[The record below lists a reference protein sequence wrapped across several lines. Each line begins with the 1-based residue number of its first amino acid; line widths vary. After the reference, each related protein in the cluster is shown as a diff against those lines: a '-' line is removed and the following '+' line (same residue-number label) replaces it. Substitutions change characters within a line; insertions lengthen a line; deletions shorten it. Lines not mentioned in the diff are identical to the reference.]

1 MKNEFSKAVM
11 SFIILT
17 ILILSMSTA
26 FAGEDGGLNDKA
38 ISQTDTFADIAT
50 ETTENNAI
58 TSANADNQITNDNTD
73 NQITNDNTD
82 NQITND
88 NTDNQ
93 ITDDNANKD
102 DTNITDNNDDGN
114 IPKYGVNIIPV
125 QDTGDDAAD
134 IQTAINTALDNYII
148 SLGDREYD
156 IGYSQININKN
167 ITFSGT
173 GSTVIKGYGYTEGY
187 GNSSLTSMFYITSS
201 GVRMEGIRF
210 ENLEPNLAYT
220 DWDTLYGWAV
230 KISSTAAYVS
240 VNNCS
245 FINFNHGIYTAGRHT
260 TITNSYFNGTTTRLF
275 KYDTGGK
282 ERGTKGIHL
291 ESAANCLIANNT
303 FDGPVLDAILL
314 EYDCK
319 GTKILDNEFINN
331 SYSIYIYG
339 DSDNYGYIIA
349 NNTFTDCGH
358 YENYDYKGYDAVF
371 NLLPII
377 NAEETYIYD
386 LTITNNTFYLRNAT
400 IVMSTPEYYQYIYG
414 KLNITSNKFMKVSDD
429 VNPYSIALLY
439 SEAGTMKQLGLN
451 DPIYITNNEYI
462 EGMYLGIFY
471 DTDDYGKYE
480 SWSSYFGDLVIPAS
494 GKATLLDLS
503 VNDTVARDSTTAN
516 IKFTDENLNGLSSQI
531 VLIVESENGI
541 ESYKLDAASG
551 EASEVLSNLAK
562 GSYTAIAAFGG
573 NSTHFANYTMCNFT
587 VKGKKSF
594 ITLDY
599 NDEITS
605 GEAFSI
611 AISLFDEDNNGITG
625 KVLITLNNRNHTVN
639 ITEGRGQLSVNDLID
654 EGIYALNVVF
664 SGDNEYDNASAEGS
678 IVVNAKESSLKI
690 ISPKSIISGET
701 LQLNLTLVDLDDNPI
716 SGEVFVTV
724 NNNTSKVVI
733 KNGKGSIDIND
744 LLEMGNYTI
753 TAKYYGDS
761 SSINSTALRIIEVLG
776 RETSNSISIEEIEY
790 KKYSVRISLVNNDE
804 KLNDTIEI
812 TLDGNIYKTI
822 DLKNGEFI
830 FIIDSLDAGDH
841 IIKSIYNGSK
851 IYLPSS
857 DSKVISVPA
866 AQHITV
872 NPNDYPDDASAIQ
885 DAINH
890 ANPGDII
897 DLGSNN
903 YADISDIN
911 ITKNLTITSQ
921 GATIFTKGDSKPV
934 FNVKNDGN
942 IGFFNISNVKFLSNN
957 GDVIVSYVNTGS
969 DEASITISNITVEKV
984 NSKVDASTICLIS
997 FNSTVPD
1004 SFESSVVLEGNELAS
1019 GMKTSSVIY
1028 TKPVEP
1034 VISKKSTKIVCS
1046 NMKTTAIDIKVDGK
1060 KGSYFTVAL
1069 KDTNNNVI
1077 AGKSVKITYQGNT
1090 YTVTTDSKGIARIQ
1104 VNYAKAGTYKIAI
1117 SFSGDSNYMGS
1128 SASAKVTVLKQSPK
1142 LKASAKKFKVKSKT
1156 KKLTATL
1163 KTSRGKVLKGKKVK
1177 FTIKGKTYTAKTN
1190 KKGIATVKIKLS
1202 KKGTYSCK
1210 IKTVADA
1217 TYKSVNK
1224 KIKVKIK

>member
-1 MKNEFSKAVM
+1 MKIIKRGRSEIVKIKFNKIAM

-17 ILILSMSTA
+17 ILVLSMSTA
-26 FAGEDGGLNDKA
+26 FASGDGDLNDNA
-38 ISQTDTFADIAT
+38 VSQSDAPGIAV
-50 ETTENNAI
+50 ETSEDNAI
-58 TSANADNQITNDNTD
+58 TG
-73 NQITNDNTD
+73 
-82 NQITND
+82 D

-93 ITDDNANKD
+93 ITDGDADND
-102 DTNITDNNDDGN
+102 DNDGN
-114 IPKYGVNIIPV
+114 IPRYNTVIPV
-125 QDTGDDAAD
+125 LDTGDDAAD
-134 IQTAINTALDNYII
+134 IQTAINTARDKDII

-201 GVRMEGIRF
+201 GVRIEGIRF

-230 KISSTAAYVS
+230 KISSSASYVS

-245 FINFNHGIYTAGRHT
+245 FINFNHGVYTAGSYT
-260 TITNSYFNGTTTRLF
+260 TVTNSYFNGTTTRLF
-275 KYDTGGK
+275 YTSGGK

-291 ESAANCLIANNT
+291 ENAAYCLIANNT

-314 EYDCK
+314 EYDCR
-319 GTKILDNEFINN
+319 GARILDNEFTNN
-331 SYSIYIYG
+331 SYSIYLYG
-339 DSDNYGYIIA
+339 ESDNYGYVIA

-358 YENYDYKGYDAVF
+358 FENYDYRGYEAVF
-371 NLLPII
+371 SYLPII
-377 NAEETYIYD
+377 NTEETYLYD
-386 LTITNNTFYLRNAT
+386 VTIMDNTFYLRNKT
-400 IVMSTPEYYQYIYG
+400 IVMNTPEYYQYIYG
-414 KLNITSNKFMKVSDD
+414 KLNITSNKFIKVSDD
-429 VNPYSIALLY
+429 VNPYTIALLY
-439 SEAGTMKQLGLN
+439 SEAATMKQFTLTN
-451 DPIYITNNEYI
+451 PIYITNNKYI

-471 DTDDYGKYE
+471 DAYEYGVYE

-503 VNDTVARDSTTAN
+503 VNDTVAGQSTTAS
-516 IKFTDENLNGLSSQI
+516 IRFTDENLNGLSSRI

-541 ESYKLDAASG
+541 ESYKLDATNGATSK
-551 EASEVLSNLAK
+551 VLSNLAK
-562 GSYTAIAAFGG
+562 GNYTAIVAFGG
-573 NSTHFANYTMCNFT
+573 NSTHYANYTICNFT
-587 VKGKKSF
+587 VIGKKSF

-605 GEAFSI
+605 GEACTI
-611 AISLFDEDNNGITG
+611 NISLFDENNDGITG
-625 KVLITLNNRNHTVN
+625 KVVISLNNHNHTVN
-639 ITEGRGQLSVNDLID
+639 ITEGHGQLSVNDLID
-654 EGIYALNVVF
+654 EGIYAFNAVF
-664 SGDNEYDNASAEGS
+664 SGDNEFANASAEGN

-690 ISPKSIISGET
+690 ISPRSITSGET
-701 LQLNLTLVDLDDNPI
+701 LQLNFTLADLDDNPI
-716 SGEVFVTV
+716 SGEVFVTI
-724 NNNTSKVVI
+724 NNNTSKVMV
-733 KNGKGSIDIND
+733 KNGKGSIEIND
-744 LLEMGNYTI
+744 LIEMGNYTI
-753 TAKYYGDS
+753 TAKYYGDA
-761 SSINSTALRIIEVLG
+761 SSINSTALRLIEVLG
-776 RETSNSISIEEIEY
+776 RETSNTISIEEIGY

-812 TLDGNIYKTI
+812 TLDGSIYKTI
-822 DLKNGEFI
+822 DIKNGEFI
-830 FIIDSLDAGDH
+830 FIMDSLDAGDH
-841 IIKSIYNGSK
+841 IIESIYNGSR

-857 DSKVISVPA
+857 DSKEISVPA

-872 NPNDYPDDASAIQ
+872 NPDNYPDDASAIQ
-885 DAINH
+885 DAINNAH
-890 ANPGDII
+890 PGDII
-897 DLGSNN
+897 DLGATN

-921 GATIFTKGDSKPV
+921 GAAIFTKGDSKPV
-934 FNVKNDGN
+934 FNVKNNGS
-942 IGFFNISNVKFLSNN
+942 IGCFNLSNVRFLSNN

-969 DEASITISNITVEKV
+969 EEASITISNISVEKV
-984 NSKVDASTICLIS
+984 NSKVDASTITLIS
-997 FNSTVPD
+997 FNSTVAD

-1019 GMKTSSVIY
+1019 GMETSSVTY

-1034 VISKKSTKIVCS
+1034 VISKKATKIVCS
-1046 NMKTTAIDIKVDGK
+1046 NMKTTSIDIKVDGK
-1060 KGSYFTVAL
+1060 KGSYFTAVL
-1069 KDTNNNVI
+1069 KDASNNVL

-1090 YTVTTDSKGIARIQ
+1090 YTITTDSKGIAKIQ
-1104 VNYAKAGTYKIAI
+1104 INSAKAGTYNIAI
-1117 SFSGDSNYMGS
+1117 SFLGDSNYMAS
-1128 SASAKVTVLKQSPK
+1128 SLSAKVTVLKQSPK
-1142 LKASAKKFKVKSKT
+1142 LKAGAKTFKAKAKT

-1210 IKTVADA
+1210 IKTVADT
-1217 TYKSVNK
+1217 TYKSANK